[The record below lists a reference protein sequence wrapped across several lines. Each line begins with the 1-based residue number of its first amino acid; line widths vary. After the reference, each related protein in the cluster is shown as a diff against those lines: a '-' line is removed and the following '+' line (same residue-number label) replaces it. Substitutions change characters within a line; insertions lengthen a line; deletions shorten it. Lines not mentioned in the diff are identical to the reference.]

1 MNRHGIIVMATQ
13 TRNNKIG
20 QRKPGRGRDSG
31 GAGMPEARA
40 HMRWHPDR
48 ARSRHVGREKKTVSA
63 RGQQGQG
70 LLYVKGRCIALY
82 HRNVQPGNHSDQSCT
97 KILRQTPLSTSYW
110 LGSIQDENIKI
121 KRHIREPH
129 RQAKGIHSLPETL
142 SWVDRSVAPLAMVLG
157 YHSRQGRRIGMR
169 SQGIV
174 GAWGCFGLW
183 PVNSLTSMVGPFGQI
198 SGLLGYYRLYCDVV

>member
-48 ARSRHVGREKKTVSA
+48 ARSRHVGRDKKTVSA

-70 LLYVKGRCIALY
+70 LLY
-82 HRNVQPGNHSDQSCT
+82 
-97 KILRQTPLSTSYW
+97 
-110 LGSIQDENIKI
+110 DENIKI

-174 GAWGCFGLW
+174 DAWGCFGLW